1 MKKIF
6 ITLAVVFVSA
16 LTLAQNNNPYDWS
29 TAGPGTTSGTT
40 STGGQSVTTGSTSA
54 KTCEG
59 YDCALAV
66 PEQRGAVAQGFS
78 FITNAIGAVADTFAS
93 YILAFLVLIA
103 LCLLIAAILF
113 VSFLA
118 DAVIYAGLCLG
129 PLILALTPM
138 KFFRG
143 MIPQYI
149 KFMITGVFYKL
160 VAAVFVVMITKSLM
174 LSAGAVDGDTV
185 KWAMMIGIL
194 IQIFI
199 MIAVVKQ
206 APSVASSLIGG
217 FSMSASGPG
226 LGTVALLAG
235 KVK

>member
-1 MKKIF
+1 MKKF
-6 ITLAVVFVSA
+6 LFSLAMTLAGVFSA
-16 LTLAQNNNPYDWS
+16 IVIAGTLPS
-29 TAGPGTTSGTT
+29 
-40 STGGQSVTTGSTSA
+40 GQSVNIEGWETTGTAPTTTPSDQTVP
-54 KTCEG
+54 T
-59 YDCALAV
+59 DLRV
-66 PEQRGAVAQGFS
+66 PEPRAIVTEPFMFIVNAVA
-78 FITNAIGAVADTFAS
+78 AVADTVAAH
-93 YILAFLVLIA
+93 ILAFLVLIA
-103 LCLLIAAILF
+103 LCFLIAAILF
-113 VSFLA
+113 VSFLS
-118 DAVIYAGLCLG
+118 DAVIFAGLCLG

-149 KFMITGVFYKL
+149 KFMLTGVFYKL
-160 VAAVFVVMITKSLM
+160 VAAVFVVMITKSM
-174 LSAGAVDGDTV
+174 ILSAGAINSDTI
-185 KWAMMIGIL
+185 KWVMMIGML

-206 APSVASSLIGG
+206 APAVASSLIGG